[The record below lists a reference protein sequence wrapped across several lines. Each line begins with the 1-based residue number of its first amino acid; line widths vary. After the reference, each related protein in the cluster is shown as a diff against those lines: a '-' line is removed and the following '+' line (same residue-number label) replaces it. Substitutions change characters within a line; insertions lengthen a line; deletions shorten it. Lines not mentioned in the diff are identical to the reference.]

1 MDGDPGGDTEGGV
14 REVVHA
20 SNLRASAPEGRRTF
34 DFPARTDDRL
44 ELAGVPIV

>member
-1 MDGDPGGDTEGGV
+1 MDGDPGGDAQGGV

-34 DFPARTDDRL
+34 DFPVLIVNRL
-44 ELAGVPIV
+44 ELAGFPIV